1 MPPITFM
8 FSFAAH
14 SMRLGPSA
22 SAAALELSAEKCD
35 QLLACL
41 STMQQLV
48 QDPSIREAMQGL
60 ASQFPGLLSP
70 GGEPTEKDAAEKGE
84 PAGSKPLGGAGVKPA
99 ALPITI
105 PKSEP
110 ARETEPGVKEEPK
123 VDTSAA
129 TTEKDVKGEEASEN
143 EAEDGD
149 CPEYPPPTALVN
161 SSTHRK
167 EHARLGRRMAHI
179 DPAKFPEMARL
190 WNGNR
195 QDRGLKSTSCL

>member
-1 MPPITFM
+1 MHLLAPIAFVM

-22 SAAALELSAEKCD
+22 SAAAVELSAEKCD

-70 GGEPTEKDAAEKGE
+70 GGEPTEKDAAEMGK
-84 PAGSKPLGGAGVKPA
+84 PAGSKPLGGSGVKPA
-99 ALPITI
+99 ALTI
-105 PKSEP
+105 PNPKKQP
-110 ARETEPGVKEEPK
+110 ARETEPGVKAEVKADVAAVK
-123 VDTSAA
+123 V
-129 TTEKDVKGEEASEN
+129 ERDVKDEEDTGEVADDDVPAN
-143 EAEDGD
+143 
-149 CPEYPPPTALVN
+149 PPPDALVVN

-167 EHARLGRRMAHI
+167 EHARLSRRMAHV

-195 QDRGLKSTSCL
+195 QD